1 MAKSPPPDAPDDAP
15 EPQWYDRET
24 GQDVVR
30 RIKKTALAA
39 AVVFAVFSWI
49 SGGFPAFL
57 ALTCSAAV
65 TMISFLW
72 LEEIVDVLL
81 QPAAHLH
88 ARRLTLRTLA
98 RFALLGVA
106 LSVTIIVARFNAVSV
121 LLGFS
126 IIVVGI
132 CGEALYVLYRGFVK

>member
-1 MAKSPPPDAPDDAP
+1 MSEEPP
-15 EPQWYDRET
+15 WFDRET
-24 GQDVVR
+24 PRDVLR
-30 RIKKTALAA
+30 RIKWTALAA
-39 AVVFAVFSWI
+39 AAVFAVFSAI
-49 SGGFPAFL
+49 SGGFRAFVG
-57 ALTCSAAV
+57 LTCSAAV

-106 LSVTIIVARFNAVSV
+106 LTVTIIVARFNAVSV

-126 IIVVGI
+126 VIVVGI
-132 CGEALYVLYRGFVK
+132 CGEALYLLVREVTRR

>member
-1 MAKSPPPDAPDDAP
+1 MSAEPPWYERESPA
-15 EPQWYDRET
+15 
-24 GQDVVR
+24 DVLR
-30 RIKKTALAA
+30 RIKRTALAA
-39 AVVFAVFSWI
+39 ASVFAVFCAI
-49 SGGFPAFL
+49 SGGFPGFL
-57 ALTCSAAV
+57 GLTCSAAV

-106 LSVTIIVARFNAVSV
+106 LTVTIIIARFNAVSV

-132 CGEALYVLYRGFVK
+132 CGEALYSLYRSFAG

>member
-1 MAKSPPPDAPDDAP
+1 MEP
-15 EPQWYDRET
+15 EVPWYERET
-24 GQDVVR
+24 PADVMR
-30 RIKKTALAA
+30 RIKRNALGGYAVF
-39 AVVFAVFSWI
+39 VVFAWI
-49 SGGFPAFL
+49 SGGFRAFL
-57 ALTCSAAV
+57 GLTCSAAV

-72 LEEIVDVLL
+72 LEEIVDILL
-81 QPAAHLH
+81 QPAAAHQH
-88 ARRLTLRTLA
+88 ATRLTLRTLA

-132 CGEALYVLYRGFVK
+132 CGEALYSVYRNFAER

>member
-1 MAKSPPPDAPDDAP
+1 MK
-15 EPQWYDRET
+15 R
-24 GQDVVR
+24 
-30 RIKKTALAA
+30 TALAA
-39 AVVFAVFSWI
+39 AALFAVFSWI
-49 SGGFPAFL
+49 SGGFPAVL
-57 ALTCSAAV
+57 GLTCSAAV

-132 CGEALYVLYRGFVK
+132 CGEALYSLYRTLIE